1 MAPTRLPVCSAA
13 AALAGLLFVCFTENG
28 GAPNRPALTPA
39 RAPASFCADIVA
51 CRSGLGQIENLVR
64 SGEFGSAASL
74 LGQPPFSSFKQNAL
88 VLVNS
93 KVLAPEDI
101 KAIGTEKRFGVGA
114 DALIMIGGLS
124 EATERSDMTGALDYA
139 QKAKASIDEII
150 AIGKGAGL

>member
-1 MAPTRLPVCSAA
+1 VKSSSPPHL
-13 AALAGLLFVCFTENG
+13 
-28 GAPNRPALTPA
+28 RPC
-39 RAPASFCADIVA
+39 RSRADIVA

-64 SGEFGSAASL
+64 SGEFSSAASL

-93 KVLAPEDI
+93 KVLTPEDI

-124 EATERSDMTGALDYA
+124 EATERSDRNSALDYA
-139 QKAKASIDEII
+139 EKAKASIDEII
-150 AIGKGAGL
+150 AIGRGAGL